1 MAGKPG
7 GGGCFAR
14 AGSGGRGQ
22 VRGADAG
29 DGRSFGCSGKRLR
42 RERGSFGGPVA
53 GLLMSSA
60 TLPSLSQVQGL
71 NTTYLAAA
79 AGYWTHTATLWERAF
94 TEVHGGMSNPGG
106 TPWTGRAA
114 GAAQERAYADVVAVR
129 GASDCLH
136 EAASIARRG
145 EEQLK
150 AYRDGV
156 LEAVHEAQTDGFDV
170 GEDYSVTDRS
180 SCAEVR
186 AARRGAAQG
195 HAAFIRHRVAA
206 LVAGDQQLSQRI
218 AAVTNGIGEL
228 TFQHAPAIQ
237 LVDNRWKEK
246 PPQPI
251 PPDPEPGPLP
261 PINNADDVRRVLDPL
276 QNGGKRGPN
285 GVGKEPEVKEL
296 WDTAT
301 IKRAWDYLTRNA
313 VDAPGPP
320 TYRGKVRVLP
330 DGTQIGIR
338 QSSDGWG
345 DTLDVWYP
353 DRERWKIHTP
363 YSWPTIS
370 PPPQLPPATQPL
382 PSPLPPAQVGHPPV
396 TLPPTQVVDPVML
409 PPWLQNPSPPGF
421 QVAPSAPLPIAP
433 IDLPDTLALPAPPG
447 PTPMSGGSSPLPN
460 LAHDLAEGGKVAGS
474 AVLAGVALLGALL
487 AGGLDPSGQIG
498 R

>member
-1 MAGKPG
+1 M
-7 GGGCFAR
+7 
-14 AGSGGRGQ
+14 SG
-22 VRGADAG
+22 
-29 DGRSFGCSGKRLR
+29 
-42 RERGSFGGPVA
+42 
-53 GLLMSSA
+53 A

-71 NTTYLAAA
+71 NATYLGEA
-79 AGYWTHTATLWERAF
+79 AGYWTHTATLWEKAF
-94 TEVHGGMSNPGG
+94 TGVHGGMSNPGG

-114 GAAQERAYADVVAVR
+114 GAAQERAYADMVAVR
-129 GASDCLH
+129 RAWACLH

-150 AYRDGV
+150 AYRGGV
-156 LEAVHEAQTDGFDV
+156 LEAVDEARADGFDV

-180 SCAEVR
+180 RDPQLR
-186 AARRGAAQG
+186 AARRAAAQG
-195 HAAFIRHRVAA
+195 HASFIRHRVAA
-206 LVAGDQQLSQRI
+206 LVAGDEQLSLRI
-218 AAVTNGIGEL
+218 AAATKGIDDL
-228 TFQHAPAIQ
+228 IFQPAPAIQ

-261 PINNADDVRRVLDPL
+261 PVNSADDVRRVLDPL
-276 QNGGKRGPN
+276 QNGGRRGPN

-320 TYRGKVRVLP
+320 SYKGKVRVLP

-345 DTLDVWYP
+345 DTLDVLYP
-353 DRERWKIHTP
+353 DGVKQKIHTP
-363 YSWPTIS
+363 YSWPLIS
-370 PPPQLPPATQPL
+370 PPPLLPPATHPL
-382 PSPLPPAQVGHPPV
+382 PLPLPPAQVGHPPAALPSTQV
-396 TLPPTQVVDPVML
+396 LDPMTLPS
-409 PPWLQNPSPPGF
+409 WLQNSSPPGF

-433 IDLPDTLALPAPPG
+433 LDVPDAPALPAPPG
-447 PTPMSGGSSPLPN
+447 PTPMPGGSLPLPN

-474 AVLAGVALLGALL
+474 AALAGVALLGALL
-487 AGGLDPSGQIG
+487 AGGLNPSGQIA